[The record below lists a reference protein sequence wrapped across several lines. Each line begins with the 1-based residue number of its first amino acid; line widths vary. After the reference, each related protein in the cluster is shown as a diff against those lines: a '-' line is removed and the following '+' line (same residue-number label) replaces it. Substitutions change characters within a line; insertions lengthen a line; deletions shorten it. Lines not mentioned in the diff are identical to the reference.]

1 MIQHDLFCYVEDLEK
16 LYIFKQIFVNFFN
29 LGARRMID
37 VFDCDTH
44 SPEKMTVH
52 QFVRYYMSEEKE
64 KLLNVTSLEFSQTG
78 LDRLVDCPVVV
89 SFILL

>member
-1 MIQHDLFCYVEDLEK
+1 LVFGV
-16 LYIFKQIFVNFFN
+16 FT
-29 LGARRMID
+29 GARRLID

-52 QFVRYYMSEEKE
+52 QFVRYYMSDEKE

-78 LDRLVDCPVVV
+78 MDRLIETPATVTQIIVDLLIV
-89 SFILL
+89 FHGILLVSKHGAGKN